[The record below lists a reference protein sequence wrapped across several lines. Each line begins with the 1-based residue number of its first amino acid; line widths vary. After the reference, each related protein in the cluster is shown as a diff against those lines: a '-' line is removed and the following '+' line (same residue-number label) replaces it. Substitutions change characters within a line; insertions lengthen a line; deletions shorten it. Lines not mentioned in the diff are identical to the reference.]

1 MNANEILPG
10 LFVGN
15 MHAARDPIFFKENN
29 IKAVLNMTPEIQ
41 HYFTSKTGDIEYM
54 RLNVNDSLKQEDFN
68 KMFKYFPSGI
78 SFIYKNLN
86 LEGKNVL
93 IHCHAGVQRSA
104 AMAVAY
110 MMLIYKKPLKKSID
124 LVIQKRP
131 IAFLYGRSVNFM
143 PALSKFAQFHKI
155 PFN

>member
-1 MNANEILPG
+1 MNANEIIPG

-15 MHAARDPIFFKENN
+15 MHSTRDPHFFKTNK
-29 IKAVLNMTPEIQ
+29 IGAVLNMTPEVQ

-86 LEGKNVL
+86 IEGKNVL
-93 IHCHAGVQRSA
+93 INCHAGMQRSA

-131 IAFLYGRSVNFM
+131 IAFSYGRSVNFM
-143 PALSKFAQFHKI
+143 PALSKFARFHNV
-155 PFN
+155 PMN